1 VVVARGFGRS
11 QVGPWLGALVAL
23 AAGVGGRGAVAAEPL
38 PTRLDLVWVDLAE
51 TDPTLLT
58 GMGAAAEDLLAPL
71 GIQVTSRV
79 ELPRF
84 GFRGGTA
91 IVILSR
97 SNPNPAHAGRPVAG
111 AVVAERTGSHGVWVF
126 PPTVARGLGLALERV
141 PQWSDRQRR
150 EFAHAV
156 AVVVA
161 HELAHSLAGVGHAP
175 DGLMAET
182 LGSRQLRDRQ
192 LWMEDW
198 LASRFRS
205 ALATSAGLAP

>member
-1 VVVARGFGRS
+1 
-11 QVGPWLGALVAL
+11 
-23 AAGVGGRGAVAAEPL
+23 
-38 PTRLDLVWVDLAE
+38 
-51 TDPTLLT
+51 
-58 GMGAAAEDLLAPL
+58 M
-71 GIQVTSRV
+71 
-79 ELPRF
+79 
-84 GFRGGTA
+84 
-91 IVILSR
+91 
-97 SNPNPAHAGRPVAG
+97 
-111 AVVAERTGSHGVWVF
+111 
-126 PPTVARGLGLALERV
+126 VARGLGLALERV

-161 HELAHSLAGVGHAP
+161 HELAHSLAGVGHSP

-205 ALATSAGLAP
+205 ALAQSAGLAP